1 MPRATVGVATSGVLS
16 AAAGVLCGLLWL
28 ASNDPLWLA
37 MTCWALGVIAFSF
50 EGSTWVELAPSQLSS
65 GVINKKSKS
74 SALSPCVIKEGSSE
88 LPLCVT
94 KVNEVPSSKATVVAE
109 ASIPEVHV
117 GTPVLA
123 IEAPIIAPIIAI
135 AAEDELVL
143 KTALAAPIQASTK
156 ATAAPTQSTL
166 PTPTARPLAALTKRT
181 TAQLS
186 SEFSSSENP
195 LAGPISVPP
204 ELLTLGAEALAIFR
218 ASFEPEAFEAFW
230 AACPIVKSARGIVVR
245 SHPKSD
251 SPYNM
256 FRCDCT
262 LVCVR
267 ARELEAAFCYP
278 DVAKWHTP
286 MDHATCLLGPTPIAN
301 SARRPRH
308 EKAPPATALG
318 TTCTE
323 VDVQASCLKGHAGN
337 LVKPRY
343 FLDLRCVCVSVDD
356 QLLETHYSCAR
367 VRRPLMAP
375 LTASDCASDCASDG
389 L

>member
-1 MPRATVGVATSGVLS
+1 MPATAGVATSGVLA

-50 EGSTWVELAPSQLSS
+50 EGSTWVDLAPSQLSS

-88 LPLCVT
+88 LPLCAI
-94 KVNEVPSSKATVVAE
+94 KVSEAVVAE
-109 ASIPEVHV
+109 AIVPEVHASARHV

-123 IEAPIIAPIIAI
+123 MEAPIIAPNVAI

-143 KTALAAPIQASTK
+143 KSAQAAPIQASPK

-166 PTPTARPLAALTKRT
+166 PTPTARPLGALAKRT

-230 AACPIVKSARGIVVR
+230 AACPIVKAARGIVVR

-262 LVCVR
+262 LVGVR

-286 MDHATCLLGPTPIAN
+286 MDHATCLMGPTPIAD

-308 EKAPPATALG
+308 EKAPPATARD
-318 TTCTE
+318 TTFTE

-343 FLDLRCVCVSVDD
+343 FLDLRCVSVSVDD

-367 VRRPLMAP
+367 VRRPLIAPLMAPLIAP
-375 LTASDCASDCASDG
+375 LTASDG